1 MTPRQSAKRA
11 PGRSEDAPPFFPPA
25 QESTA
30 PFGAIPV
37 EFGGS
42 FPSPK
47 VKLTPA
53 LPEIVLLGRSNV
65 GKSSLINALFG
76 RPLARV
82 SNTPGRTAL
91 INVFRLPGLYL
102 LDLPGYGF
110 ARVSHKERDR
120 YQALVRGV
128 LTSRSSLTGVLWL
141 LDLRHDPSAEDQVH
155 ADLLADREIP
165 VLVALTKA
173 DKLPYG
179 QRQRRHASLVKA
191 LGLPADQVVLTSS
204 TTGLGLAELGESLL
218 ALSEAR

>member
-1 MTPRQSAKRA
+1 MTPRESAKRA
-11 PGRSEDAPPFFPPA
+11 RGRSDNAPPFFPPA
-25 QESTA
+25 QESKA
-30 PFGAIPV
+30 PFGAVAV

-42 FPSPK
+42 FPHPK
-47 VKLTPA
+47 VKLDPV
-53 LPEIVLLGRSNV
+53 LPEIVMLGRSNV

-91 INVFRLPGLYL
+91 INVFRLPSLYL

-110 ARVSHKERDR
+110 AKVSHKERER

-128 LTSRSSLTGVLWL
+128 LLTRPTLTGVLWL
-141 LDLRHDPSAEDQVH
+141 LDLRHDPSAEDQVF
-155 ADLLADREIP
+155 ADLLAERGVP

-179 QRQRRHASLVKA
+179 QRQRRHRGLVEA
-191 LGLPADQVVLTSS
+191 LRLPPEQVIVTSS
-204 TTGLGLAELGESLL
+204 TSGLGIDELGDSLI
-218 ALSEAR
+218 ALSEAG

>member
-1 MTPRQSAKRA
+1 MTRRESARGPK
-11 PGRSEDAPPFFPPA
+11 GRSDDAPPFFPPA
-25 QESTA
+25 QESQA
-30 PFGAIPV
+30 PFGAIAV

-42 FPSPK
+42 FPNPK
-47 VKLTPA
+47 VKLA
-53 LPEIVLLGRSNV
+53 AVLPEIALLGRSNV

-110 ARVSHKERDR
+110 ARVSQKERER

-128 LTSRSSLTGVLWL
+128 LLSRQSLTGVLWL
-141 LDLRHDPSAEDQVH
+141 LDLRHDPSAEDQVF
-155 ADLLADREIP
+155 ADLLAARGVP

-179 QRQRRHASLVKA
+179 QRQRRHRA
-191 LGLPADQVVLTSS
+191 LIQALRLPPEQVILTSS
-204 TTGLGLAELGESLL
+204 TTGLGIGELGESLL
-218 ALSEAR
+218 ALSEAG